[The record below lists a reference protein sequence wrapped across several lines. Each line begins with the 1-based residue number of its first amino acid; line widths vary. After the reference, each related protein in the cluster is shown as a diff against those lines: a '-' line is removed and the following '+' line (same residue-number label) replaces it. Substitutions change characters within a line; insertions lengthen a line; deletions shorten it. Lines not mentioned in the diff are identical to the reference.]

1 MTKEELEHNIKNIDP
16 ATKKNGEPIGYKR
29 PAKRLT
35 EKQKA
40 FVSLICQ
47 GHSPSDSYRKAYD
60 VSPNTKE
67 KSIQSTANKLTR
79 QPAIRRELDKQFER
93 QQECNLEDS
102 NQLRKTVVERL
113 FKHATESK
121 NEHVQVRA
129 LEMLGKASG
138 LFIDR
143 QEITQKVSPEKL
155 KHELESVLSTF
166 DNKSLNTH

>member
-1 MTKEELEHNIKNIDP
+1 M
-16 ATKKNGEPIGYKR
+16 
-29 PAKRLT
+29 
-35 EKQKA
+35 
-40 FVSLICQ
+40 
-47 GHSPSDSYRKAYD
+47 
-60 VSPNTKE
+60 
-67 KSIQSTANKLTR
+67 
-79 QPAIRRELDKQFER
+79 
-93 QQECNLEDS
+93 
-102 NQLRKTVVERL
+102 VERL

-138 LFIDR
+138 LFVDR